1 MYVFGVLYALQPPIE
16 TPPNRPTSQTCCWGF
31 HRGWGSFIC
40 SYQGGPRSECF
51 LFWTNSQIALAS
63 WVPPEVCKNAKNVHP
78 SSRRALL
85 VRASQDSILP
95 LSLGGFWGF
104 PRVPGGSWGFLGVD
118 LGPIRAR
125 FGADLGLIWGRFG
138 ADLGPT
144 RSHGASGRGARGV

>member
-1 MYVFGVLYALQPPIE
+1 MISPKTGLTYRSV
-16 TPPNRPTSQTCCWGF
+16 WGGG
-31 HRGWGSFIC
+31 HWGLESI
-40 SYQGGPRSECF
+40 
-51 LFWTNSQIALAS
+51 
-63 WVPPEVCKNAKNVHP
+63 KNPKNVHP

-125 FGADLGLIWGRFG
+125 FGRDLGPIWGRFG
-138 ADLGPT
+138 ADQVTPIGHTCLEGFHRGWGSFT
-144 RSHGASGRGARGV
+144 CSYSLRSVPITTGAAAASWSDLQSDSW